1 MRAYWHKFDERS
13 ERSEPCQLDQ
23 SILGLGGGMGN
34 GGSMWW
40 GWMPIL
46 DGQIGGLLRIGMIW
60 WPMTP
65 NLTEIGTLPM
75 SIGTWA
81 FQYGGGGDET
91 GACIGKL
98 EWKGI
103 SIWKNWDER
112 ELVFGRVGM
121 EGNEYLEELT
131 WKGTSIWKSWDE
143 REWVFGRI
151 EMKGN

>member
-1 MRAYWHKFDERS
+1 MRSMRAYWHKFDERS

-60 WPMTP
+60 LPMTP
-65 NLTEIGTLPM
+65 NLREIGTLPM
-75 SIGTWA
+75 SIGRWA
-81 FQYGGGGDET
+81 FQYGGGGGDET

-98 EWKGI
+98 DKWWNEREFNLEELEWKGI
-103 SIWKNWDER
+103 SIWKKIIKLIKHIYIWII
-112 ELVFGRVGM
+112 VFFLGGQ
-121 EGNEYLEELT
+121 
-131 WKGTSIWKSWDE
+131 
-143 REWVFGRI
+143 WVD
-151 EMKGN
+151 